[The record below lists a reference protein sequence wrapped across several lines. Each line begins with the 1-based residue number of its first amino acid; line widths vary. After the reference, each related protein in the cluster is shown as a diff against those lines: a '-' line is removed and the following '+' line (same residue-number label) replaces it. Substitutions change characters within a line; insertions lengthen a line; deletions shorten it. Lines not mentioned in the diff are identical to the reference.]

1 MAARALDCYQRL
13 VKEIKASKIASAYL
27 LFGEEQVL
35 AEYVVMVLQ
44 EQLISAGM
52 ESLNYQRLD
61 GQKVTDQELVAAI
74 ASPPMFGSKRLVVV
88 DQPWF
93 LAGKKEGQLA
103 GFERML
109 DDLPDFSCVV
119 LLATQM
125 DKRLKLVKRLN
136 GVASAHEFPALNAGE
151 AANWVDDRLRRAGI
165 GGFGLG
171 KRIVERAGSSLRV
184 LRLEVDKLVA
194 YADGSPLQVE
204 DILALVRNDMET
216 SVFDLVDAVGQRRLE
231 QALHLADQLQA
242 EGQAPLY
249 ILSMI
254 SRQLRLLLLAR
265 MQLDSGA
272 SDQQAAG
279 ALGIHPYPAGKCVLQ
294 ARLWT
299 RVGLQQAIQHCLEA
313 EEMTKTGQLSDQRS
327 LDQLLLNLI

>member
-1 MAARALDCYQRL
+1 MAARALDCYQRM
-13 VKEIKASKIASAYL
+13 VKEIKAGKIASAYL
-27 LFGEEQVL
+27 LSGEEQVL
-35 AEYVVMVLQ
+35 AEYVITVLQ
-44 EQLISAGM
+44 EQLIPGGM

-61 GQKVTDQELVAAI
+61 GQKATDQELVAAI
-74 ASPPMFGSKRLVVV
+74 ATPPMFGAKRLVVI

-103 GFERML
+103 GLERML
-109 DDLPDFSCVV
+109 DDLPEFTCVV
-119 LLATQM
+119 FLAAQV
-125 DKRLKLVKRLN
+125 DKRLKLVKRLKDN
-136 GVASAHEFPALNAGE
+136 THEFPPLSAGE
-151 AANWVDDRLRRAGI
+151 AAAWADDRLRRAGV

-184 LRLEVDKLVA
+184 LRLEIDKLVA
-194 YADGSPLQVE
+194 YADGSPLQAE
-204 DILALVRNDMET
+204 DIVALVRNDMET
-216 SVFDLVDAVGQRRLE
+216 SVFDLVDAVGQRQLE
-231 QALHLADQLQA
+231 QALHLADQLQT

-272 SDQQAAG
+272 SEQQAAG

-299 RVGLQQAIQHCLEA
+299 ERSLQQAIKHCLEA
-313 EEMTKTGQLSDQRS
+313 EELTKTGQLSDQRA
-327 LDQLLLNLI
+327 LDQLFLNLI